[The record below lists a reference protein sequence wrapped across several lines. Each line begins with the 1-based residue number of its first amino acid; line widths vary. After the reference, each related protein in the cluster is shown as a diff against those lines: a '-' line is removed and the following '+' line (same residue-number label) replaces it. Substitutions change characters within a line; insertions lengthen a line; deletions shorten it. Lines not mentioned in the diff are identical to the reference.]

1 MRRLSRVERERFGR
15 FSDTVTG
22 SSSTGAVCAAEG
34 LLALLGSSTASN
46 DGPDVQR
53 THSDYH

>member
-1 MRRLSRVERERFGR
+1 MVRRLSRVERERFP
-15 FSDTVTG
+15 DTVTG